1 MRERRSR
8 PGLLG
13 PLLLITAGALLL
25 LNQMGY
31 LSWGVWET
39 LLSFWPVI
47 LILIGI
53 ETLISLSRSPL
64 LYLLGLLLLVVVVG
78 GAVVYAVYTGGG
90 AATSVAAAQSETLRE
105 MLQDAGQGRAE
116 LRLGAGWLHVG
127 ALSDSPA
134 FVEGRIEY
142 ARYSRQVA
150 REFRLSNGR
159 AEFSVEARNRNFPLW
174 FSSDDNGER
183 WQFDFTG
190 RIPLELRVA
199 CAAGEVQLDLS
210 KLQVTDLNV
219 SHALGQTTVT
229 LPAGAGAGHSTAKIS
244 TALGEVVLEIP
255 RGVGAKIK
263 TSRLLGSVNL
273 EGGSFAQSGDDYTTS
288 NYGTAA
294 YTVDVQISQLLGSI
308 VIRQR

>member
-53 ETLISLSRSPL
+53 ETLISLSRSPV
-64 LYLLGLLLLVVVVG
+64 LYLLGLLLLVAVVG
-78 GAVVYAVYTGGG
+78 GAVAYAVYTGGG
-90 AATSVAAAQSETLRE
+90 PVASRPAPQMETLRE
-105 MLQDAGQGRAE
+105 TLQDAGEGRVD
-116 LRLGAGWLHVG
+116 LRMAAGSLRVG
-127 ALSDSPA
+127 ALIDSSA

-142 ARYSRQVA
+142 ARQSRQVA
-150 REFRLSNGR
+150 REYNLRNGR
-159 AEFSVEARNRNFPLW
+159 AEFLVEAQNRNFPFY
-174 FSSDDNGER
+174 FSTEDNGER
-183 WQFDFTG
+183 WQFDLTG
-190 RIPLELRVA
+190 RIPLDLHVV